1 MKKETILATVFGVL
15 LGLIVALILIFFLR
29 PSGYEKIEQTKS
41 TLTPKVVKN
50 NNLVPLEIKEPSD
63 RAISD
68 KDTITISGTTK
79 KGSLIIVESPISEKV
94 LTNKSESFKL
104 SFPLARGENL
114 ITIRAYVDRTQTVPQ
129 IKTLKVYYLNEE

>member
-29 PSGYEKIEQTKS
+29 PSGKERIEESKS

-50 NNLVPLEIKEPSD
+50 NIVPLEIKEPSD

-68 KDTITISGTTK
+68 KDTITISGTAK
-79 KGSLIIVESPISEKV
+79 KGSLIIVESPISEEA
-94 LTNKSESFKL
+94 LTNKNESFKL